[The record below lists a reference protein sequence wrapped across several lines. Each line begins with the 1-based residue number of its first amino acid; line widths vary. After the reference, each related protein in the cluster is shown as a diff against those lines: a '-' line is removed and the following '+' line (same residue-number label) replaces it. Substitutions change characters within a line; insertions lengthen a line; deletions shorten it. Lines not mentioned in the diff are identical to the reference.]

1 VGGVCESW
9 RPGRRPFSKR
19 VEFEWRFSAEV
30 KLIKLIGLVKIIQ
43 KCLAHYNQSL
53 EIGIEKLV
61 VKTAIEL
68 PA

>member
-1 VGGVCESW
+1 LSIE
-9 RPGRRPFSKR
+9 RGRNFP
-19 VEFEWRFSAEV
+19 AEV
-30 KLIKLIGLVKIIQ
+30 KLIEPMWVVKIIQ

-61 VKTAIEL
+61 VETAIGL